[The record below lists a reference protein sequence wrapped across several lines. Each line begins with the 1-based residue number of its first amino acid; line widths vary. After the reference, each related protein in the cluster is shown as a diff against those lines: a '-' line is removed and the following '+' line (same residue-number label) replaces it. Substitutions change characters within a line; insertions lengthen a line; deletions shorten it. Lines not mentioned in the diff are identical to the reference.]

1 MKHNFS
7 KSGSREKID
16 KIERKASVSGASQK
30 ERSSKKSLSIY
41 DDFEEEELDDIDS
54 RSLKHQKSRR

>member
-30 ERSSKKSLSIY
+30 ERSSKKRLSIY
-41 DDFEEEELDDIDS
+41 EDFEEEELDDIDS

>member
-16 KIERKASVSGASQK
+16 KIERKASVSGVSQK
-30 ERSSKKSLSIY
+30 EKSSKKRLSIY
-41 DDFEEEELDDIDS
+41 DDFEEEELEDFDP
-54 RSLKHQKSRR
+54 RSLKHQKSSR

>member
-16 KIERKASVSGASQK
+16 KIERKASVSGVSQK
-30 ERSSKKSLSIY
+30 EKSSKKRLSIY
-41 DDFEEEELDDIDS
+41 DDFEEEELEDFDP

>member
-16 KIERKASVSGASQK
+16 KIERKASVSGVSQK
-30 ERSSKKSLSIY
+30 ERSSKKRLSIY
-41 DDFEEEELDDIDS
+41 DDFEEEELDDMDS
-54 RSLKHQKSRR
+54 RNLKHQKSRR